1 MRYDLGLNMKAL
13 VFGAAIAGACVL
25 FGYQY
30 WEWFYP
36 FAAIGLLY
44 AGYGQDNIKVG
55 TLMGAL
61 ASTVIV
67 LLAFDGY
74 MGQFTGF
81 FATETGILTIT
92 AVIIIVGAFV
102 GFVGAWTK
110 RSREKAKEEY
120 AQKQT
125 IGKTKNKNKKKKA
138 NAEKTKG
145 KTTYVDKIFK
155 K

>member
-67 LLAFDGY
+67 LLALDGY

-92 AVIIIVGAFV
+92 AVIIIVGAFI

-110 RSREKAKEEY
+110 RSRLKAMEQYEK
-120 AQKQT
+120 QQN
-125 IGKTKNKNKKKKA
+125 IGKKKNKNKKA
-138 NAEKTKG
+138 NVQKTKAKNG
-145 KTTYVDKIFK
+145 YVDKIFK